1 MAKLLVACSVALWL
15 IVQMQAKA
23 FASDSRCYEINQTHR
38 SFGLIRISFDGSHI
52 KVDWPRRGLTL
63 FAQAPDWRVSLYN
76 NTTKKQATVT
86 FAEWCKT
93 GLGSY
98 TPWLEMKDLTGHY
111 QKKILIDFEGF
122 KAYKLVCDESR
133 EMVDPNKDG
142 ISWST
147 KRKMAPITMRYA
159 FLDGVKIDEHIPK
172 ILTAIYYIAWE
183 NRILLAIKGQYP
195 GTNVVRWTLDTQ
207 SIKAEPGKKVE
218 FKPPSG
224 FQTVPMAKA
233 SQGKLDFFN

>member
-15 IVQMQAKA
+15 IVLQAKA
-23 FASDSRCYEINQTHR
+23 FAADSTCYEINQTHR
-38 SFGLIRISFDGSHI
+38 SFGLIRISFDASHI
-52 KVDWPRRGLTL
+52 KVDWPGRGLTL
-63 FAQAPDWRVSLYN
+63 FAQAPDWRVSVYN
-76 NTTKKQATVT
+76 STTKKQATVT
-86 FAEWCKT
+86 FAQWCKT

-98 TPWLEMKDLTGHY
+98 TPWLEMKDLAGHY
-111 QKKILIDFEGF
+111 HKKILIDFEGF
-122 KAYKLVCDESR
+122 KAYKLVCDETR
-133 EMVDPNKDG
+133 DG

-159 FLDGVKIDEHIPK
+159 FLDGVKIDDHIPK

-195 GTNVVRWTLDTQ
+195 GTNVMRWTLDTK

-218 FKPPSG
+218 FKQPAG
-224 FQTVPMAKA
+224 FQTVPMAQA
-233 SQGKLDFFN
+233 SQGRLDFFN